1 MHNQVDEASRSYPHS
16 SCYGGLTVEYLAHNA
31 NLQELSQK
39 IAYICA
45 LENGKEIS
53 AEQAYK
59 EVQRLWTQFKQN
71 KKELGI
77 GVTTSTDE

>member
-1 MHNQVDEASRSYPHS
+1 MHNQVDAASRSYPHS
-16 SCYGGLTVEYLAHNA
+16 SYYGGLTVEYLAHNA